1 APNPA
6 GPVSV
11 TAAKPTQNTVRR
23 TIELPGQIEAFEQTP
38 VYVKIAGYIKVVRK
52 DIGDRV
58 KKGDLLAELWVPE
71 MEEELKQKAALVEQT
86 QAETELA
93 GKAFE
98 AAKAS
103 FETPKPM
110 VDVEIAGRLRADAW
124 VKRWQSEYNRLKLT
138 SRSTIDQQ
146 QLDETEY
153 QLDAAKASRAEVEA
167 KIKAAEATRD
177 ESAAKRDKA
186 GAEVSAAKARHKVAV
201 ATHGQ
206 MAALLNY
213 ANVPAP
219 FDGVV
224 TVRKIDT
231 NHFVQPASGG
241 KGEPLFVVAQIDPVR
256 IFIDVPETEASF
268 VKDGDPARI
277 RIKALQGQE
286 LIGKVTR
293 NAWALDYSSAKV
305 ARTLRTE
312 IDLDNPDGRLRPGM
326 YAKVS
331 LTVEREKVLTV
342 PASAIV
348 TQGDQSVCFH
358 IEDGRAVRTPVQ
370 I

>member
-1 APNPA
+1 MRTRSIRLVFALFAGGFCPMLLTCVAGCQRKTETSRTAPNPA

-103 FETPKPM
+103 FETAKSM

-146 QLDETEY
+146 
-153 QLDAAKASRAEVEA
+153 
-167 KIKAAEATRD
+167 
-177 ESAAKRDKA
+177 
-186 GAEVSAAKARHKVAV
+186 
-201 ATHGQ
+201 
-206 MAALLNY
+206 
-213 ANVPAP
+213 
-219 FDGVV
+219 
-224 TVRKIDT
+224 
-231 NHFVQPASGG
+231 
-241 KGEPLFVVAQIDPVR
+241 
-256 IFIDVPETEASF
+256 
-268 VKDGDPARI
+268 
-277 RIKALQGQE
+277 
-286 LIGKVTR
+286 
-293 NAWALDYSSAKV
+293 
-305 ARTLRTE
+305 
-312 IDLDNPDGRLRPGM
+312 
-326 YAKVS
+326 
-331 LTVEREKVLTV
+331 
-342 PASAIV
+342 
-348 TQGDQSVCFH
+348 
-358 IEDGRAVRTPVQ
+358 
-370 I
+370 